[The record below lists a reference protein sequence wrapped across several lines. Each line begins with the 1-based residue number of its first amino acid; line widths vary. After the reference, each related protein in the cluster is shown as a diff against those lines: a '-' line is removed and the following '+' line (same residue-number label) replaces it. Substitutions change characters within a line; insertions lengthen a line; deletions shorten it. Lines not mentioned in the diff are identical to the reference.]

1 MPIVYYHATSFE
13 NAINILKTEF
23 RPSISGSLG
32 NGIYFAESPE
42 SALYKA
48 NCNIKDAIIIV
59 HLNEGKILHVTRW
72 EKWTKQKLNSL
83 GYDSVKKINCQ
94 HGNEICIFD
103 NDRIKIIGCV
113 HWNKSS
119 IKVKEINGCSID
131 LSKFGFLLKNRKVI
145 ILKEN
150 EELYWTQEQFI
161 LFGSFMLNN
170 M

>member
-1 MPIVYYHATSFE
+1 MPIVYYHATSYE
-13 NAINILKTEF
+13 NAISIMKTAF
-23 RPSISGSLG
+23 RPSVSGSLG

-48 NCNIKDAIIIV
+48 NCNIKDAIIV
-59 HLNEGKILHVTRW
+59 VYLNEGKILDVTRW

-83 GYDSVKKINCQ
+83 GYDSVRKINCH

-119 IKVKEINGCSID
+119 ITVKENNDCSID

-145 ILKEN
+145 ILKNN
-150 EELYWTQEQFI
+150 ELFCWTQAQFI
-161 LFGSFMLNN
+161 LFGSYMQNN